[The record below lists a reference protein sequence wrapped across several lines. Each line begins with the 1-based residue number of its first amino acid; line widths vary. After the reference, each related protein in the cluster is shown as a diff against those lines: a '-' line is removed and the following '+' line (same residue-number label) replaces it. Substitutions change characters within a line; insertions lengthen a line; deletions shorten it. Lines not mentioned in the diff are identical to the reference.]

1 MAEAGVL
8 PLDSDLRITQ
18 IAHSFFNNRK

>member
-8 PLDSDLRITQ
+8 SLDNDLRITQ
-18 IAHSFFNNRK
+18 IAHSFFNNKK